1 MFTARKKI
9 QKEKNAEPSEFEE
22 SVAQARSLR
31 RLAACLQRLLRL
43 TAHGLGAPRQEP
55 GARQSASAL
64 ECISFHRLFLRA
76 CCSACLLSAPPDWC
90 AARACRLCSTW
101 RRPTRS

>member
-31 RLAACLQRLLRL
+31 PLAACLQRLLRL
-43 TAHGLGAPRQEP
+43 AAHGLGAPRQEP
-55 GARQSASAL
+55 GARQSASTPGSASAVTGCSCGPAL
-64 ECISFHRLFLRA
+64 PA
-76 CCSACLLSAPPDWC
+76 C
-90 AARACRLCSTW
+90 
-101 RRPTRS
+101 

>member
-31 RLAACLQRLLRL
+31 SLAACLQRLLRR
-43 TAHGLGAPRQEP
+43 TAHSSGA
-55 GARQSASAL
+55 
-64 ECISFHRLFLRA
+64 LR
-76 CCSACLLSAPPDWC
+76 
-90 AARACRLCSTW
+90 
-101 RRPTRS
+101 